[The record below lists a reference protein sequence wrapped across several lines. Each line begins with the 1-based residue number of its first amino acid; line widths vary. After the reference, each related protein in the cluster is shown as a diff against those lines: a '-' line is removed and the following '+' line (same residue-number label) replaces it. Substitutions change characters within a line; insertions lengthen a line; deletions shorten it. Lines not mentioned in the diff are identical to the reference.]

1 MDWLQIERDWSKYV
15 VSAKER
21 WGKLSAE
28 QLAATRGRYPVLSA
42 RVSLGPYQHRDM
54 RVRQLGQDAVEQ
66 RLADEAGDPR
76 DQHAG
81 SRQAVLEPH

>member
-42 RVSLGPYQHRDM
+42 RVR
-54 RVRQLGQDAVEQ
+54 
-66 RLADEAGDPR
+66 EAYGLTAQQSDFQISEWQSSQAPR
-76 DQHAG
+76 
-81 SRQAVLEPH
+81 